1 MSVEEKESLVLLRSL
16 VSSGCRAWPSC
27 GRVGSPGV
35 ALLPERGV
43 RLLKGRVRVNP
54 PSPIIS
60 PTDREFSPQSTAQW
74 FVLPVIC
81 RIAWVRVLGLMLSKG
96 YHLNGKVVRIP
107 MVFGV
112 FVMTIFQKLG

>member
-1 MSVEEKESLVLLRSL
+1 MAFLWQGGVSGRGIAARTGRASLERSRESE
-16 VSSGCRAWPSC
+16 PSIANNLTY
-27 GRVGSPGV
+27 GQR
-35 ALLPERGV
+35 ERE
-43 RLLKGRVRVNP
+43 RKC
-54 PSPIIS
+54 
-60 PTDREFSPQSTAQW
+60 SPQSTAQW

>member
-27 GRVGSPGV
+27 GRAGSPGV

-54 PSPIIS
+54 PSPILS
-60 PTDREFSPQSTAQW
+60 PTDRERAREN
-74 FVLPVIC
+74 VHL
-81 RIAWVRVLGLMLSKG
+81 RVLHNGLCCL
-96 YHLNGKVVRIP
+96 
-107 MVFGV
+107 
-112 FVMTIFQKLG
+112 